1 MGRKQPCFADG
12 PGGRPRVLRNA
23 IFWRRCHWAFSGM
36 LRQESELVVNF
47 LCSCSGPRTW
57 TRTFALRSW
66 LGPASLGLVS
76 KVRLGYV

>member
-1 MGRKQPCFADG
+1 MGRKQLCCADD
-12 PGGRPRVLRNA
+12 PGGRSRVLRNA
-23 IFWRRCHWAFSGM
+23 IFWRRCRWASSGIF
-36 LRQESELVVNF
+36 RPESELMINF
-47 LCSCSGPRTW
+47 LCSCSGLRTW